1 MKKRLYSLVL
11 IFTTCF
17 VFFFSLSAFAV
28 NSKEGIKKYTKK
40 VYNGFRRSQIA
51 VHIDDIEMVVENGEL
66 IKKPGPKSYIWTLKN
81 GMNKNYYNPKIV
93 EKNGKKYLTADGFTD
108 NIVIIDENTLVC
120 EDDKE
125 EFIYVNLMK

>member
-1 MKKRLYSLVL
+1 
-11 IFTTCF
+11 
-17 VFFFSLSAFAV
+17 
-28 NSKEGIKKYTKK
+28 
-40 VYNGFRRSQIA
+40 
-51 VHIDDIEMVVENGEL
+51 
-66 IKKPGPKSYIWTLKN
+66 
-81 GMNKNYYNPKIV
+81 MNKNYYNPKIV